1 MVTSPDKLAAMLV
14 ELRQILE
21 EERSVLLS
29 GSPERIAGVVERKLA
44 LADRIEKECEKPGA
58 VAPSAETLSW
68 LARYNRQNSAICS
81 ALLRH
86 LTGTV
91 DKLRQRDL
99 HRSYGPD
106 GTETSPPAQNPL
118 GAA

>member
-1 MVTSPDKLAAMLV
+1 MVTSIDTLSAMLA

-29 GSPERIAGVVERKLA
+29 GSPERIAGVVDRKLA
-44 LADRIEKECEKPGA
+44 LADMIEKESEKPGA
-58 VAPSAETLSW
+58 LPPSVEALSW
-68 LARYNRQNSAICS
+68 LARYNRENSVICS

-86 LTGTV
+86 LTDTV

-106 GTETSPPAQNPL
+106 GTETSPSAQNPL

>member
-1 MVTSPDKLAAMLV
+1 MVTSIDTLSAMLA

-29 GSPERIAGVVERKLA
+29 GSPERIAGVVDRKLA
-44 LADRIEKECEKPGA
+44 LADMIEKESEKPGA
-58 VAPSAETLSW
+58 LPPSVETLSR
-68 LARYNRQNSAICS
+68 LARYNRENSVICS

-86 LTGTV
+86 LTDTV

-106 GTETSPPAQNPL
+106 GTETSPSAQNPL